1 MSHSN
6 MTSEEAYKV
15 LDVEPGASPE
25 VVKAAYHAQAK
36 AAHPDLNGHGSAEA
50 FHRVQ
55 EAYEAIV
62 RRRVQCQ
69 LDEADGEEVGAD
81 PEGEQKPTDAAVKL
95 VADFL
100 EREGIEILFDGTLRS
115 KTAPSAAHQADEI
128 TTFLAVEE
136 IDGPWLIDELMTE
149 VRASRIKMRKSDVER
164 AVRRLTRAAQKAR
177 RQAIVEPLLMPDVCT
192 AAEAAKAWS
201 LLAATV
207 FETDAAL
214 CAGCLQHFIWQVK
227 RKLLGLP
234 IRHHL
239 MPVIW
244 SPVQGGGKTTFVRKF
259 LEPLRELATGPVL
272 LSDFTDKRSGDI
284 YRFPALFVDDMEQ
297 IEAKLIPVLK
307 SLVTSEGLRRRK
319 LGTSMSEGHRQR
331 TTLIGTANSA
341 IDALVADTTGNRRF
355 ASLRFRNGKVET
367 GGDAAVWPAIDSV
380 DYDLLWRSVDVFGK
394 GPIEAYLDALV
405 ALQETGRVP
414 DPVLSW
420 LRALDLGS
428 ARVMEV
434 TTRRGIKATDL
445 HDLYCEQTNSTI
457 TLTRFG
463 ECMRAHVLDPTVPLS
478 PKVKKEDGWYYPLK
492 VTPADAQSAP

>member
-1 MSHSN
+1 MAHPN
-6 MTSEEAYKV
+6 VTSEEAYKV
-15 LDVEPGASPE
+15 LGIEPGASPE

-36 AAHPDLNGHGSAEA
+36 AAHPDVNGLGSADA

-62 RRRVQCQ
+62 RRRVQRR
-69 LDEADGEEVGAD
+69 LDEADGAEAD
-81 PEGEQKPTDAAVKL
+81 AEGQQEPADAAVKL
-95 VADFL
+95 VTDFL
-100 EREGIEILFDGTLRS
+100 ERKGIEILFDGTLRS
-115 KTAPSAAHQADEI
+115 KAAPSAAQRADEI
-128 TTFLAVEE
+128 AGYLAVEE

-149 VRASRIKMRKSDVER
+149 VRANRIKMRKTDVER
-164 AVRRLTRAAQKAR
+164 AVRRLTREAQKAR
-177 RQAIVEPLLMPDVCT
+177 RQAIVEPLLMPDVGAT
-192 AAEAAKAWS
+192 DEAATAWS
-201 LLAATV
+201 SLAATV

-214 CAGCLQHFIWQVK
+214 CVGCLQHFVWQVK

-244 SPVQGGGKTTFVRKF
+244 SPLQGGGKTTFVRKF
-259 LEPLRELATGPVL
+259 LAPLRELATGPVL

-297 IEAKLIPVLK
+297 MEAKLIPVLK

-341 IDALVADTTGNRRF
+341 IDALVADATGNRRF

-367 GGDAAVWPAIDSV
+367 GGDAAVWPAIDTV
-380 DYDLLWRSVDVFGK
+380 DYGLLWRSVDVFGA
-394 GPIEAYLDALV
+394 GPIEAHLEALV
-405 ALQETGRVP
+405 ALQETGQAP
-414 DPVLSW
+414 DPVLVW
-420 LRALDLGS
+420 LRALDLMS
-428 ARVMEV
+428 ARV
-434 TTRRGIKATDL
+434 TGIITRQGIKASDL
-445 HDLYCEQTNSTI
+445 HDLYCEQTNSTL

-463 ECMRAHVLDPTVPLS
+463 ECMRTYVLDPTVPFG
-478 PKVKKEDGWYYPLK
+478 PKVKKETGWYYPLK
-492 VTPADAQSAP
+492 VAPASV

>member
-15 LDVEPGASPE
+15 LGVEPNASPE
-25 VVKAAYHAQAK
+25 VVKAAYHTQAK
-36 AAHPDLNGHGSAEA
+36 AAHPDINDHGSAEA

-55 EAYEAIV
+55 EAYETIV
-62 RRRVQCQ
+62 RRRVQRR
-69 LDEADGEEVGAD
+69 LDDADGEEAGVNPG
-81 PEGEQKPTDAAVKL
+81 GEQKPTDAAVAL
-95 VADFL
+95 VTTFL

-115 KTAPSAAHQADEI
+115 KTAPSAAQQADEI
-128 TTFLAVEE
+128 AMFLAVEE
-136 IDGPWLIDELMTE
+136 IDGRWLMDEVMSE
-149 VRASRIKMRKSDVER
+149 VRANRIKTRKSDVER
-164 AVRRLTRAAQKAR
+164 AVRRLTREAQKAR
-177 RQAIVEPLLMPDVCT
+177 RQAIVEPLLMPDVRA
-192 AAEAAKAWS
+192 AAEAATAWS

-207 FETDAAL
+207 FETEAAL
-214 CAGCLQHFIWQVK
+214 CVGCLQHFIWQVK

-259 LEPLRELATGPVL
+259 LAPLRELATGPVL

-341 IDALVADTTGNRRF
+341 IDTLVADATGNRRF

-367 GGDAAVWPAIDSV
+367 GGDAAVWPAIDSM
-380 DYDLLWRSVDVFGK
+380 DYELLWRSVDVFGT
-394 GPIEAYLDALV
+394 GPIEAHLDALV
-405 ALQETGRVP
+405 ALQETGRAP

-428 ARVMEV
+428 ARATKV
-434 TTRRGIKATDL
+434 TTRQGIRATDL
-445 HDLYCEQTNSTI
+445 HDLYCEQANSTL

-463 ECMRAHVLDPTVPLS
+463 ECMRAYVLDPTVPLG

-492 VTPADAQSAP
+492 VAPADVHSAA

>member
-1 MSHSN
+1 M
-6 MTSEEAYKV
+6 
-15 LDVEPGASPE
+15 
-25 VVKAAYHAQAK
+25 
-36 AAHPDLNGHGSAEA
+36 
-50 FHRVQ
+50 
-55 EAYEAIV
+55 
-62 RRRVQCQ
+62 RRRVQRR
-69 LDEADGEEVGAD
+69 LDEANGAESGAGTEE
-81 PEGEQKPTDAAVKL
+81 EEKPTDAAVKL
-95 VADFL
+95 VAVFL

-115 KTAPSAAHQADEI
+115 RTAPSAAHRAEEI
-128 TTFLAVEE
+128 AGFLAVEE

-149 VRASRIKMRKSDVER
+149 VRANGLKMRKTDVER
-164 AVRRLTRAAQKAR
+164 AVRRLTREAQKSR
-177 RQAIVEPLLMPDVCT
+177 RQAIVEPLLMPDVRAT
-192 AAEAAKAWS
+192 DEAATAWS

-214 CAGCLQHFIWQVK
+214 CVGCLQHFVWQVK

-244 SPVQGGGKTTFVRKF
+244 SPLQGGGKTTFVRKF
-259 LEPLRELATGPVL
+259 LAPLRELATGPVL

-341 IDALVADTTGNRRF
+341 IDALVADATGNRRF

-367 GGDAAVWPAIDSV
+367 GGDAAVWPAIDTV
-380 DYDLLWRSVDVFGK
+380 DYGLLWRSVDVFGAA
-394 GPIEAYLDALV
+394 PIEAHLEALV
-405 ALQETGRVP
+405 ALQEIGRAP
-414 DPVLSW
+414 DPVLVW
-420 LRALDLGS
+420 LRTLDLGS
-428 ARVMEV
+428 ARVTGI
-434 TTRRGIKATDL
+434 TTRQGIKASDL
-445 HDLYCEQTNSTI
+445 HDLYCEQTNSTL

-463 ECMRAHVLDPTVPLS
+463 ECMRTHVLDPTVPFG
-478 PKVKKEDGWYYPLK
+478 PKVKKETGG
-492 VTPADAQSAP
+492 TTR